1 MPQKKK
7 VPIIDETAARLAL
20 IAERVMARLPEEEQD
35 ARAEAFSKRKYTAE
49 R

>member
-1 MPQKKK
+1 MAKKK
-7 VPIIDETAARLAL
+7 KHPIDEVAARLAL

-35 ARAEAFSKRKYTAE
+35 ARAEAFSKRKFTAD

>member
-1 MPQKKK
+1 MAKKKK
-7 VPIIDETAARLAL
+7 VPIDEAAARLAL

-35 ARAEAFSKRKYTAE
+35 ARAEAFSKREFTAG